1 MAQKKVAEILIDV
14 LTQAGVTH
22 CYGIVGDTL
31 NAVTN
36 AIYHSEIEWIH
47 VRHEEAGALA
57 AGAEA
62 FITDKL
68 TACAGSCGPGSLHFI
83 NGIYEAQR
91 NNAPVILIASQLV
104 SSNLGTDFP
113 QEVDFLA
120 LYQSIAVY
128 CQQVNDPKDARR
140 IFTQAAQ
147 TALNKRGVAVV
158 ILPADISQA
167 EVNDD
172 AHYQVWRPNPVLMP
186 NEDELQQIVEK
197 LNESEKIGIYAGM
210 GCQYAHD
217 ELIQLAG
224 LLKAP
229 IAHTSRVKDRIEY
242 DNPYNVGLNGMF
254 GTKAGVNMIKECDTL
269 LLLGCGFA
277 WSEFYPQ
284 EATIIQVDNDATKLG
299 LRHPINLG
307 VVGDVKATIQALLP
321 KLSARNDTQFLD
333 KYVDL
338 YRQMIKKLD
347 KKAIMESPQSIHPQY
362 LVELIDH
369 YAANNAMF
377 TADVGSAMVW
387 ACRHLHTNGRRRLLI
402 SLKHATMANAMPQA
416 LGLKK
421 AFPNSQ
427 VIAIAGDGGI
437 TMLLGDLLTV
447 VQENLPIKIFVLNNG
462 SLNFVEQEQKSEGL
476 VNRYTDLQNGDLAMI
491 AQGMGFHAQSVRE
504 AHLLEQ
510 AVQDCLNYNGPSL
523 LNVYINPNELIIPPK
538 IGIDNVKN
546 MALYGAR
553 AILEGKGK
561 EVVNMF
567 KDNL

>member
-1 MAQKKVAEILIDV
+1 MNQKKVAEILIDV
-14 LTQAGVTH
+14 LTRAGVTH

-31 NAVTN
+31 NAVTD

-91 NNAPVILIASQLV
+91 NNAPVILIASQLA
-104 SSNLGTDFP
+104 SNRLGTDFP

-120 LYQSIAVY
+120 LYQSISVY
-128 CQQVNDPKDARR
+128 CQQVNNPKDARR
-140 IFTQAAQ
+140 IFTQAVQA
-147 TALNKRGVAVV
+147 ALNKQGVAVV
-158 ILPADISQA
+158 ILPADISSAQ
-167 EVNDD
+167 VNDD
-172 AHYQVWRPNPVLMP
+172 VDYQIWNPAPILIP
-186 NEDELQQIVEK
+186 NENELQQIVEY
-197 LNESEKIGIYAGM
+197 LNEGQKIAIYAGI
-210 GCQYAHD
+210 GCKYAHD
-217 ELIQLAG
+217 ELIELAK

-229 IAHTSRVKDRIEY
+229 IAHTSRAKDRIEY
-242 DNPYNVGLNGMF
+242 DNPYNVGMNGMF
-254 GTKAGVNMIKECDTL
+254 GTKAGVNMIKECDIL

-284 EATIIQVDNDATKLG
+284 EATIIQIDNDATKLG
-299 LRHPINLG
+299 LRHPISLG
-307 VVGDVKATIQALLP
+307 VIGDIKATIKALMP
-321 KLSARNDTQFLD
+321 KLTARDNTQFLD
-333 KYVDL
+333 KYVAL

-347 KKAIMESPQSIHPQY
+347 KKAIMENPQSIHPQY
-362 LVELIDH
+362 LIELIDH
-369 YAANNAMF
+369 YASNNAMF
-377 TADVGSAMVW
+377 SADVGSAMVW

-402 SLKHATMANAMPQA
+402 SLKHATMANAIPQA

-437 TMLLGDLLTV
+437 TMLLGELLTA
-447 VQENLPIKIFVLNNG
+447 VQENLPIKIFILNNG

-476 VNRYTDLQNGDLAMI
+476 VNRYTDLQNGDLAML
-491 AQGMGFHAQSVRE
+491 AQGAGFQANSIRE

-510 AVQDCLNYNGPSL
+510 AVQDCLNHNGPSL
-523 LNVYINPNELIIPPK
+523 LNVYVNPNELIIPPQ
-538 IGIDNVKN
+538 ISIENVKN
-546 MALYGAR
+546 MAVYGAR

-561 EVVNMF
+561 DVIDMV